1 MLFLESVVLPH
12 RHTQALVPPTPVS
25 GTLVFLLFSLFFPP
39 LQMRVKMGTDGA
51 QGGAKRTKCAPKV
64 SKMEA
69 KGRSGPPL
77 HRHPRGD
84 PVKKGAMCNPY
95 IICYVSSTSA
105 LPEKVTF
112 SLQWAPQNEGKIGS
126 TTEAAKKRH
135 KSGATGAEEKQRGGT
150 WGPKGGPGSPK

>member
-1 MLFLESVVLPH
+1 MTFY
-12 RHTQALVPPTPVS
+12 HTPTSQAPVPPTPVS
-25 GTLVFLLFSLFFPP
+25 GTLVFLLFSLFCPP
-39 LQMRVKMGTDGA
+39 LQMRVKVGRDGA

-84 PVKKGAMCNPY
+84 PAKKGAMCNPY

-105 LPEKVTF
+105 LLEKITF

>member
-1 MLFLESVVLPH
+1 
-12 RHTQALVPPTPVS
+12 
-25 GTLVFLLFSLFFPP
+25 
-39 LQMRVKMGTDGA
+39 MGTDGA
-51 QGGAKRTKCAPKV
+51 QGGAKMTKCAPKV

-77 HRHPRGD
+77 NRHPRGD
-84 PVKKGAMCNPY
+84 PVKRGAMCNPY

-105 LPEKVTF
+105 LPEKVPF

-135 KSGATGAEEKQRGGT
+135 KSGATGAEETQRGGT
-150 WGPKGGPGSPK
+150 WGPEGGPGSPK

>member
-1 MLFLESVVLPH
+1 
-12 RHTQALVPPTPVS
+12 
-25 GTLVFLLFSLFFPP
+25 
-39 LQMRVKMGTDGA
+39 MGTDGA

-77 HRHPRGD
+77 NRHPRGD
-84 PVKKGAMCNPY
+84 PVEKGAMCNPY

-135 KSGATGAEEKQRGGT
+135 KSGATGAEERHRGGHMGAQGWPRVSKMT
-150 WGPKGGPGSPK
+150 PQILPKFVEKRGPGPGAHPKGAKGTPGPPKSQKSDDFL